1 MPIIKKQ
8 DVTPREGS
16 SPGLEVSDL
25 VDAAQ
30 GSHALKIGELTV
42 APNARVPR
50 HIHPNTEEAMI
61 ILEGTLEV
69 VLGDQ
74 RITVGPGDTILAP
87 AGTVHGFL
95 NRAQEAARLLF
106 VFPTHQVERVLSS
119 VPGATVGFPSEK
131 GLTGYA
137 SPQNR
142 PLDQSR

>member
-1 MPIIKKQ
+1 MPIIKKH
-8 DVTPREGS
+8 DITPREGS

-30 GSHALKIGELTV
+30 GSHALKIGELTI

-61 ILEGTLEV
+61 ILEGTLDV

-74 RITVGPGDTILAP
+74 RTTVGPGHIVLTR
-87 AGTVHGFL
+87 AGTTHGFL
-95 NRAQEAARLLF
+95 NRAQEPARLLF
-106 VFPTHQVERVLSS
+106 AFPTHQVERVLAS
-119 VPGATVGFPSEK
+119 VTGATVGFPSEK

-137 SPQNR
+137 SPQDR

>member
-1 MPIIKKQ
+1 MPIVKKQ
-8 DVTPREGS
+8 DLSTREGAA
-16 SPGLEVSDL
+16 PGLEVYDL
-25 VDAAQ
+25 VDATQ
-30 GSHALKIGELTV
+30 GSHSLKIGELTM

-74 RITVGPGDTILAP
+74 RITAGPGDTVLAP

-95 NRAQEAARLLF
+95 NRSQEPARLLF

-131 GLTGYA
+131 GLTGYE
-137 SPQNR
+137 SPQDR
-142 PLDQSR
+142 PLDRRG